1 MKKYSP
7 NEILQILIDFYNFQ
21 AAFDP
26 EVDSGQIL
34 TFNTT
39 ISDWRMICDLIE
51 PIKLAK
57 CHHDFF
63 KIKTPLADLE
73 QLLLDED
80 SKTIG
85 DFCNYVAEYSDKTE
99 IKPVISLGQKC
110 LTASIYKSLISELN
124 NRGIDTKDIRPSSKF
139 VPLFDKHTDAFME
152 EVNKLAPGAL
162 TKFEYRDNKIVRM
175 GWSIMG
181 ISILGLILISLIWQ
195 FHWILLLF
203 IGFGIIIIAIGR
215 QYEPE
220 KEIIGG
226 YDTIRDLIKGM
237 ETILI
242 KTATQQTV

>member
-7 NEILQILIDFYNFQ
+7 DEILQILTDFYNFQ

-26 EVDSGQIL
+26 EVDNGQIL
-34 TFNTT
+34 TFDTT

-57 CHHDFF
+57 CHHDYF

-73 QLLLDED
+73 QLLIDED
-80 SKTIG
+80 SKTLG
-85 DFCNYVAEYSDKTE
+85 DFCNYVSENSEKSE
-99 IKPVISLGQKC
+99 IKPINILGQKC
-110 LTASIYKSLISELN
+110 LSASIYKSLIDKLN

-139 VPLFDKHTDAFME
+139 VPLFDKHTNEFME
-152 EVNKLAPGAL
+152 EVNKLAPGSL
-162 TKFEYRDNKIVRM
+162 SKFEYRDNKIVRF
-175 GWSIMG
+175 GWSIIG
-181 ISILGLILISLIWQ
+181 ISLLGLILISLIWK
-195 FHWILLLF
+195 FHWTMLLF
-203 IGFGIIIIAIGR
+203 LGLGIIAITIGR
-215 QYEPE
+215 QYKPE

-242 KTATQQTV
+242 KTATQHTI